1 MRLIKTRL
9 PVLARVHEEELLVRG
24 HRPQVRRA
32 RGLDVVDDLAHVH
45 HRLEA
50 KHAAELRLL
59 ERVLGRVDLR
69 DRGGAFLRALL
80 EAGIELAP
88 APRKLTIENRPVAPD
103 AAGETSPTD

>member
-50 KHAAELRLL
+50 KHAAELRPVSNTHLTL
-59 ERVLGRVDLR
+59 PTILRV
-69 DRGGAFLRALL
+69 
-80 EAGIELAP
+80 
-88 APRKLTIENRPVAPD
+88 
-103 AAGETSPTD
+103 